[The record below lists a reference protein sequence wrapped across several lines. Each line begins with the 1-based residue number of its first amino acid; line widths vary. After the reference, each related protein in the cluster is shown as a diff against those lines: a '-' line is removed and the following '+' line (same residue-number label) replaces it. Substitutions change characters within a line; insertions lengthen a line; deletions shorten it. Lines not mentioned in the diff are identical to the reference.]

1 MKPWTEAAEMRLE
14 QYLNER
20 VLREQMHGEEAI
32 ELKEDLRRHIHEEVQ
47 GDDAIQQCGLM
58 QLENALSRLDAGYR
72 TAAVPSA
79 VVDKPRA
86 SAWRK
91 NLIWFFGV
99 FFPLGVVIFE
109 WLVNFCGGVF
119 FDPIPTMGHG
129 LLLLSVP
136 ILNAWLLKTAGE
148 QAKRR
153 WKWRA
158 LASGLSCAVGAFY
171 SLLFLPLVPAS
182 LCALIAYGL
191 GLLSL
196 SPILAWLSTWK
207 ISVREKHLA
216 AFCGATDFRRLW
228 WTSLLVVFGLLC
240 IYEVPGLWTR
250 HQVERY
256 LTSDST
262 ISQDAVET
270 LRAYHSEET
279 LLGQCYQSEVFMDGG
294 DIATW
299 VSDDAW
305 RVMSFSS
312 NTGRTQDVNK
322 VRDLYFKVTG
332 APFNAKRPPHWQRG
346 SNIGAPRRNA
356 LSFESEFDFDH
367 GGDAVASQI
376 KYLDCKESRFDG
388 HIDGRSRIGYGEWT
402 LVFQNQGTVA
412 REARCQIRLP
422 HGGQVSRL
430 TLWINGE
437 PREAAFG
444 SVAQVKAAYKEV
456 AVVQRRDPV
465 LVNMVGPDTFMVQC
479 FPVPAK
485 GEMKI
490 RLGVTAPLEGDQWR
504 LPRIIEKNFGLTDS
518 LAHTVWMQSDEHFSC
533 IENHLDSHEDGEIE
547 SLSFETKTMPMSFH
561 VSEAPREMPAIWCE
575 DRFAAPTEKILVAQ
589 PILGKRAA
597 VDKCIVVV
605 DGSYTL
611 QAHREWISREL
622 VGKNVSILLANDK
635 SVSITAEAVAKHE
648 FRGGCNN
655 EPALYEALRLAKES
669 SRAAVIWLHGPQ
681 PVEMNQT
688 ERILQLLER
697 GISRPAFYEVP
708 VVDGSNRLFEKLGR
722 SEFMKSA
729 PIQLLDMAESDH
741 SLSKWIDFLV
751 AGEDTIN
758 WMWSRRADATGL
770 EGKPVSD
777 QLARFWA
784 MQKVAETKDS
794 ALAIKYQIVSPVSGA
809 VVLENMEQ
817 YARHGLEPVDENFTP
832 TVPNVPEPSSAL
844 LILLGAMM
852 ACMRRKR

>member
-1 MKPWTEAAEMRLE
+1 MKNWTEAAEMRLE
-14 QYLNER
+14 TYLRER
-20 VLREQMHGEEAI
+20 VEREQMQGEEAI
-32 ELKEDLRRHIHEEVQ
+32 ELKEDLRRHIHEELQNIGVE
-47 GDDAIQQCGLM
+47 GTCGLM
-58 QLENALSRLDAGYR
+58 QLENVLGKLDAGYR
-72 TAAVPSA
+72 PVPVPSA
-79 VVDKPRA
+79 VNAKPRA
-86 SAWRK
+86 SDWRNK
-91 NLIWFFGV
+91 LIWFFGV

-109 WLVNFCGGVF
+109 WLAHFCGGVF
-119 FDPIPTMGHG
+119 FEPIPTIGHG

-148 QAKRR
+148 QTKRR

-196 SPILAWLSTWK
+196 SPIFAWLSTWR

-240 IYEVPGLWTR
+240 IYELPGLWTR

-256 LTSDST
+256 LTSDAT

-270 LRAYHSEET
+270 LRAYHAEET
-279 LLGQCYQSEVFMDGG
+279 LLGQCYQSEAFMDGG

-299 VSDDAW
+299 VTDDAW

-322 VRDLYFKVTG
+322 VRELYFKVTG

-346 SNIGAPRRNA
+346 SNIGALRRNA

-367 GGDAVASQI
+367 GGDAVASRI

-388 HIDGRSRIGYGEWT
+388 HLDSNARIGYGEWT
-402 LVFQNQGTVA
+402 LVFQNQGAVA
-412 REARCQIRLP
+412 REARCQMRLP
-422 HGGQVSRL
+422 RGGQVSRL

-504 LPRIIEKNFGLTDS
+504 LPRIIEQNFGEVPQFTHAL
-518 LAHTVWMQSDEHFSC
+518 WMQADRKFSCVGKEWGSHTDGDMQSLSQSAESMNLTFRFDQPSDE
-533 IENHLDSHEDGEIE
+533 
-547 SLSFETKTMPMSFH
+547 MQA
-561 VSEAPREMPAIWCE
+561 VWCQ
-575 DRFAAPTEKILVAQ
+575 DPFASPEQTILLGQPTASK
-589 PILGKRAA
+589 KAA
-597 VDKCIVVV
+597 VETCVVVV
-605 DGSYTL
+605 DGSLSL
-611 QAHREWISREL
+611 QKHREWISRSL
-622 VGKNVSILLANDK
+622 AGKSVKILLATD
-635 SVSITAEAVAKHE
+635 VVEPVTAEQIADHE
-648 FRGGCNN
+648 FRGGCDN
-655 EPALYEALRLAKES
+655 EPALFEALRLAKES
-669 SRAAVIWLHGPQ
+669 AHGAVIWLHGPQ
-681 PVEMNQT
+681 PVDLCKS
-688 ERILQLLER
+688 ERLLQLLER
-697 GISRPAFYEVP
+697 GSNRPDLYAVP
-708 VVDGSNRLFEKLGR
+708 VVDGANRLFEKLGR
-722 SEFMKSA
+722 TGNMQAS
-729 PIQLLDMAESDH
+729 PSDA
-741 SLSKWIDFLV
+741 STETGLIEWLQRLQE
-751 AGEDTIN
+751 GEKVVT
-758 WMWSRRADATGL
+758 WQWSRHVDSVGLTGV
-770 EGKPVSD
+770 KVSD
-777 QLARFWA
+777 QLARLWA
-784 MQKVAETKDS
+784 MEEVMKSRDG
-794 ALAIKYQIVSPVSGA
+794 ALATKYQLVSYVSGA
-809 VVLENMEQ
+809 VVLETQEQ
-817 YARHGLEPVDENFTP
+817 YDRHGLKPVDANSAP
-832 TVPNVPEPSSAL
+832 AVPNVPEPSSAL
-844 LILLGAMM
+844 LILLGAMA
-852 ACMRRKR
+852 ACLRRKRG